1 MWKLILGFL
10 VFAALGIWLLT
21 RGGGDIDLTGEKH
34 DTGSTHSAEKDAKGQ
49 PKAAAPA
56 PVPVLPVAPSP
67 KP

>member
-1 MWKLILGFL
+1 MWKLFLGFL

-34 DTGSTHSAEKDAKGQ
+34 DTGSTHSTDKDAKVQ
-49 PKAAAPA
+49 PKVAAPAGSAAAPGA
-56 PVPVLPVAPSP
+56 T